1 MFINLNITK
10 MKKLILL
17 SVFFFTFASG
27 TNANIINVPSQHPTV
42 QAGINASSN
51 GDTVLVQPGVYM
63 ENINFR
69 GKKIVLT
76 SLYYQTGNLSFI
88 QSTVINGSNPQ
99 NPDTASCVIINNHE
113 DSTTVLQGFTLTGGT
128 GTKWTDEHGAG
139 LFREGGGLL
148 IQYSNP
154 VIQNN
159 IITGNSAVTGG
170 VFSTGGGGVRIGD
183 SYPRFL
189 NNVVTNNTAR
199 YGAGVVLNYTGGE
212 YKNNLIFKNYGS
224 LDFGA
229 GTGVWVNGF
238 FTRII
243 SLINNTVAGNSAVS
257 GNPGIYGNGGVVA
270 VIRNNIIWGNTSP
283 NNVQIASGNFTVRYC
298 NVQGGY
304 NGAGNINVPP
314 DFDTTN
320 YYLKSTSACIDKGDS
335 SIIYNDPADLI
346 NPSNAMWPARG
357 TLRNDIGAYGGPG
370 SNRIAN
376 TVVGINNLNSA
387 TGPLGFQLNQNYP
400 NPFNP
405 KTKIIY
411 ELQVSNDELV
421 SLKIFD
427 VLGNEVAE
435 LVNEKQNAGNYS
447 VIFDGS
453 NFPSGVY
460 FYKLKTGQQSEVKR
474 MMLIK

>member
-1 MFINLNITK
+1 M
-10 MKKLILL
+10 
-17 SVFFFTFASG
+17 
-27 TNANIINVPSQHPTV
+27 
-42 QAGINASSN
+42 
-51 GDTVLVQPGVYM
+51 
-63 ENINFR
+63 
-69 GKKIVLT
+69 
-76 SLYYQTGNLSFI
+76 
-88 QSTVINGSNPQ
+88 
-99 NPDTASCVIINNHE
+99 
-113 DSTTVLQGFTLTGGT
+113 
-128 GTKWTDEHGAG
+128 
-139 LFREGGGLL
+139 
-148 IQYSNP
+148 IQYSDP

-212 YKNNLIFKNYGS
+212 YKNNVIFKNYGS
-224 LDFGA
+224 LEFGA
-229 GTGVWVNGF
+229 GSGVWVNGF

-243 SLINNTVAGNSAVS
+243 SLTNNTIVENSAVS
-257 GNPGIYGNGGVVA
+257 GNPGIFGNGGVVA
-270 VIRNNIIWGNTSP
+270 LIRNNIVWGNTSP
-283 NNVQIASGNFTVRYC
+283 NNVQIANGNFTVRYC

-304 NGAGNINVPP
+304 NGAGNINEQP

-320 YYLKSTSACIDKGDS
+320 YYLRSTSPCIDKGDS

-370 SNRIAN
+370 SIKIAN
-376 TVVGINNLNSA
+376 TVVGINNQN
-387 TGPLGFQLNQNYP
+387 TIDVPGDFQLNQNYP

-405 KTKIIY
+405 KTVISY
-411 ELQVSNDELV
+411 ELQVSSEELV

-427 VLGNEVAE
+427 VLGNEIAE
-435 LVNEKQNAGNYS
+435 LVNEKQRAGRYS
-447 VIFDGS
+447 VEFDGS

-460 FYKLKTGQQSEVKR
+460 FYKLETEMLSEVKR

>member
-1 MFINLNITK
+1 MIIKLNYKK
-10 MKKLILL
+10 MKYTILL
-17 SVFFFTFASG
+17 LAIIFAINSFS
-27 TNANIINVPSQHPTV
+27 NANIINVPSQHSTI
-42 QAGINASSN
+42 QAGINASTN
-51 GDTVLVQPGVYM
+51 GDTVLVQPGIYM

-76 SLYYQTGNLSFI
+76 SLFYQNGNLSFI

-99 NPDTASCVIINNHE
+99 NPDTGSCVIINNNE

-139 LFREGGGLL
+139 LFREGGGIL

-159 IITGNSAVTGG
+159 IITGNSAITGG

-189 NNVVTNNTAR
+189 NNVVSNNTGR
-199 YGAGVVLNYTGGE
+199 YGAGIVLNYTGGE
-212 YKNNLIFKNYGS
+212 YKNNVIFKNYGS
-224 LDFGA
+224 LEFGA
-229 GTGVWVNGF
+229 GSGIWINGF
-238 FTRII
+238 FTRTI
-243 SLINNTVAGNSAVS
+243 SIINNTVVANSAVS

-270 VIRNNIIWGNTSP
+270 LIRNNIVWGNSSP

-304 NGAGNINVPP
+304 NGAGNINEQP

-320 YYLKSTSACIDKGDS
+320 YYLKSTSPCIDKGDS
-335 SIIYNDPADLI
+335 SILYNDPADLI

-370 SNRIAN
+370 SNEIAN
-376 TVVGINNLNSA
+376 TVVGISNLNTFA
-387 TGPLGFQLNQNYP
+387 VPLDFQLDQNYP

-405 KTKIIY
+405 KTVISY
-411 ELQVSNDELV
+411 ELRVTENV
-421 SLKIFD
+421 KLKVFD
-427 VLGNEVAE
+427 VLGNVVAE
-435 LVNEKQNAGNYS
+435 LVNEKQSAGRYT
-447 VIFDGS
+447 VEFDGS

-460 FYKLKTGQQSEVKR
+460 FYKLETVLQTDVKK